1 MAFFD
6 RYTKIEFRLI
16 DLDGVVLTNAGDF
29 IEVEEPKDYES
40 TNLVLERITN
50 QENIPR
56 HGFNFSYGDPE
67 TPIVFIKASGYQLLQ
82 DIYDLKGNDAQVKYQ
97 FIATDT
103 RTNTE
108 KANITYFLDFNTYSR
123 KWENGQPRI
132 EVTVINQALSYK
144 IKSRYES
151 VINLLDNKD
160 LDGNSITPLEM
171 DEHYWHGK
179 VIEKN
184 SEFTGNTTDFRYFDG
199 AREYRDNKAFFV
211 AIPYTL
217 VTNEIGASTFKSLGI
232 FEDEGDMDGFF
243 HFNAP
248 DDGKYRIQYK
258 NSPSL
263 LVDFYNNNSDGT
275 DVVLDFC
282 YKIGEA
288 GTINVLQSERG
299 TVGTG
304 NVFYTNYGSLSSNG
318 RVVGKI
324 YDIDTVIN
332 LQKDDNLYLF
342 YRYQNDPDSNDI
354 TPQPR
359 RREFAF
365 IGTGSVNG
373 AYIPFLKVT
382 AETAPAT
389 TLVNSIDIFD
399 FNNRMLEIISGQTD
413 ILLSD
418 FYSTGCGAK
427 RWLTNGYQL
436 RNFET
441 DLRPPETTMEDLIDA
456 LTLIDDIG
464 WGYELD
470 NGEVKIRMEE
480 SNHFY
485 KDAEIL
491 KIDSKVIRYEEMIAD
506 ELIINQIVLQFNE
519 YIEEE
524 LNTLDAFTTKAEYLT
539 PIKTKFLKLEL
550 FCEFIADAYSI
561 EYTRRQQFEE
571 TPNDSWRYD
580 NNIFI
585 VDWVEI
591 TGLIGGSKPNRLNYQ
606 SNVFIGDDSTV
617 TLPIIIPEL
626 VDLMLISWTPI
637 TGPDAGNLTEYT
649 VDSVVFNETNSKTI
663 ITVNETTTQQAGNT
677 EFIFGGGF
685 SFKRPESDQNFST
698 VNNLI
703 SPSTTY
709 NLRMSMKRLL
719 LKHAKW
725 LNSGLNYKESTE
737 VIQNTFLDH
746 NKTLQTQFR
755 DGETCLGG
763 DLNRILLSEN
773 EDIALSDFGNF
784 ARYFIPLRIEYEAEL
799 SFTENEYLRN
809 ALNGQSI
816 DDNNY
821 GYISVLNEDAGFTK
835 IYVNQHI
842 YKPYSSTIQ
851 GWVYKKYDN

>member
-1 MAFFD
+1 MPFFD

-50 QENIPR
+50 QEDIPR

-132 EVTVINQALSYK
+132 EVNVINQALSYK

-179 VIEKN
+179 VIEKG

-199 AREYRDNKAFFV
+199 AREYRDNEAFFV

-217 VTNEIGASTFKSLGI
+217 VTNEIGASTFESVGI

-263 LVDFYNNNSDGT
+263 SVDFYNNNSDGT

-304 NVFYTNYGSLSSNG
+304 NVFYDNYPSLSSNG
-318 RVVGKI
+318 SIRDKI

-342 YRYQNDPDSNDI
+342 YRYQNDPESNDI
-354 TPQPR
+354 TDKPR

-373 AYIPFLKVT
+373 SYIPFLKVT
-382 AETAPAT
+382 AETAPET
-389 TLVNSIDIFD
+389 TIVNSIDIFD

-571 TPNDSWRYD
+571 TPSDSWKYD

-591 TGLIGGSKPNRLNYQ
+591 KTIDFFSKANNLTALVAAPPL
-606 SNVFIGDDSTV
+606 STKFIISQRV
-617 TLPIIIPEL
+617 PEL
-626 VDLMLISWTPI
+626 ADLVSFTC
-637 TGPDAGNLTEYT
+637 TVSGVTTSYT
-649 VDSVVFNETNSKTI
+649 VDELTFNDTNDTTEIK
-663 ITVNETTTQQAGNT
+663 VNETIDTSALPQKM
-677 EFIFGGGF
+677 EFTGGF

-773 EDIALSDFGNF
+773 EDIALSDFKNF

-821 GYISVLNEDAGFTK
+821 GYISVLNEDGGFTK

-842 YKPYSSTIQ
+842 YKPYSSTVE
-851 GWVYKKYDN
+851 GWGYKKYDN

>member
-50 QENIPR
+50 QEDIPR

-160 LDGNSITPLEM
+160 LDGNSITPLEL

-179 VIEKN
+179 VIEKG
-184 SEFTGNTTDFRYFDG
+184 SEFTGNTTDVRYFDG
-199 AREYRDNKAFFV
+199 RREYRDNEAFFV

-217 VTNEIGASTFKSLGI
+217 VTNEIGASTFESLGI

-318 RVVGKI
+318 RVVDKI

-342 YRYQNDPDSNDI
+342 YRYQNDPESNDI

-591 TGLIGGSKPNRLNYQ
+591 KTIDFFSKADNLTALVAALPL
-606 SNVFIGDDSTV
+606 STKFIISQRV
-617 TLPIIIPEL
+617 PEL
-626 VDLMLISWTPI
+626 ADLVSFTC
-637 TGPDAGNLTEYT
+637 TVSGVTTSYT
-649 VDSVVFNETNSKTI
+649 VDELTFNDTNDTTEIK
-663 ITVNETTTQQAGNT
+663 VNETIDTSALPQKM
-677 EFIFGGGF
+677 EFTGGF

-821 GYISVLNEDAGFTK
+821 GYISVLNEDGGFTK

-842 YKPYSSTIQ
+842 YKPYSSTVE
-851 GWVYKKYDN
+851 GWGYKKYDN

>member
-132 EVTVINQALSYK
+132 EVNVINQALSYK

-160 LDGNSITPLEM
+160 LDGNNITPLQM

-179 VIEKN
+179 VIEKG
-184 SEFTGNTTDFRYFDG
+184 SEFTGNTTNFRYFDG
-199 AREYRDNKAFFV
+199 AREYRDNEAFFV

-217 VTNEIGASTFKSLGI
+217 VTNEIGASTFESLGI

-263 LVDFYNNNSDGT
+263 SVDFYNNNSDGT

-304 NVFYTNYGSLSSNG
+304 NVFYDNYGSLSSNG
-318 RVVGKI
+318 SIRDKI

-342 YRYQNDPDSNDI
+342 YRYKNDPESNDI
-354 TPQPR
+354 SSQPR

-571 TPNDSWRYD
+571 TPSDSWKYD

-591 TGLIGGSKPNRLNYQ
+591 KTIDFFSKANNLTALVAAPPL
-606 SNVFIGDDSTV
+606 STKFIISQRV
-617 TLPIIIPEL
+617 PEL
-626 VDLMLISWTPI
+626 ADLVSFTC
-637 TGPDAGNLTEYT
+637 TVSGVTTSYT
-649 VDSVVFNETNSKTI
+649 VDELTFNDTNDTTEIK
-663 ITVNETTTQQAGNT
+663 VNETIDTSALPQKM
-677 EFIFGGGF
+677 EFTGGF

-821 GYISVLNEDAGFTK
+821 GYISVLNEDGGFTK

-851 GWVYKKYDN
+851 GWGYKKYDN

>member
-50 QENIPR
+50 QEDIPR

-179 VIEKN
+179 VIEKG
-184 SEFTGNTTDFRYFDG
+184 SEFTGNTTDVRYFDG
-199 AREYRDNKAFFV
+199 AREYRDNEAFFV

-217 VTNEIGASTFKSLGI
+217 VTNEIGASTFESVGI

-304 NVFYTNYGSLSSNG
+304 NVYYTNYASLSSNG
-318 RVVGKI
+318 RVVDKI

-342 YRYQNDPDSNDI
+342 YRYQNDPESNDI

-591 TGLIGGSKPNRLNYQ
+591 KTIDFFSKADNLTALVAALPL
-606 SNVFIGDDSTV
+606 STKFIISQRV
-617 TLPIIIPEL
+617 PEL
-626 VDLMLISWTPI
+626 ADLVSFTC
-637 TGPDAGNLTEYT
+637 TVSGVTTSYT
-649 VDSVVFNETNSKTI
+649 VDELTFNDTNDTTEIK
-663 ITVNETTTQQAGNT
+663 VNETIDTSALPQKM
-677 EFIFGGGF
+677 EFTGGF

-821 GYISVLNEDAGFTK
+821 GYISVLNEDGGFTK

-842 YKPYSSTIQ
+842 YKPYSSTVE
-851 GWVYKKYDN
+851 GWGYKKYDN